1 MAQPWRASDAAA
13 SGAASVCCHPV
24 QGAVHSG
31 PSPWPLHGYKGRPHG
46 DLAVGDVLAG
56 LARALGNNA
65 AAQGA
70 GAAKDAAGA
79 DFANNPEGQ
88 MELPGAD
95 IQPQRPFQIHGLFA
109 L

>member
-1 MAQPWRASDAAA
+1 MVQPWRASAAVA
-13 SGAASVCCHPV
+13 SGAVGIGGHPV
-24 QGAVHSG
+24 QGAIA
-31 PSPWPLHGYKGRPHG
+31 SPPGTKGGPHG
-46 DLAVGDVLAG
+46 DLAVCDVLAG
-56 LARALGNNA
+56 PVSVRPQRRY
-65 AAQGA
+65 QG
-70 GAAKDAAGA
+70 GMSRRGCRRA